1 MIRMRKEAGSTRKKM
16 QQAAESHPVLKEHI
30 MLFRKTHLLGAG
42 LMSDAQAVEISEKLP
57 TTLKELAAISGM
69 GEPRAK
75 KIGQPLLDIIKV
87 VCL

>member
-57 TTLKELAAISGM
+57 TTLKE
-69 GEPRAK
+69 PRAK